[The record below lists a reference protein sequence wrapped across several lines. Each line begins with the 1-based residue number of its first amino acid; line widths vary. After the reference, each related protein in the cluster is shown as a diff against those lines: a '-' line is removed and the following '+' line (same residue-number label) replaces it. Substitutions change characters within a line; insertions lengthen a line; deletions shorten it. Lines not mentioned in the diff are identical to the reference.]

1 MKCSR
6 KPWSSKGW
14 PNFVSNVWWR
24 PPFSPPPPPFPPS
37 TLFFFVGVSVT
48 SQPGARTLG
57 DRLAP
62 PIFLFL
68 HPLFQSH

>member
-24 PPFSPPPPPFPPS
+24 PPFSPPPHFLFPPS
-37 TLFFFVGVSVT
+37 SSSSGC
-48 SQPGARTLG
+48 R
-57 DRLAP
+57 
-62 PIFLFL
+62 
-68 HPLFQSH
+68 